1 MRESIIIACLMVAC
15 WWATRACIRGLKT
28 GVFKKEWHVAALSRD
43 PLIYWIYA
51 IVHMVIAL
59 LMYGALLWVVVERLQ
74 HL

>member
-1 MRESIIIACLMVAC
+1 
-15 WWATRACIRGLKT
+15 
-28 GVFKKEWHVAALSRD
+28 VFKKEWHTAALSRD

-51 IVHMVIAL
+51 VVHMVIAL

>member
-1 MRESIIIACLMVAC
+1 
-15 WWATRACIRGLKT
+15 
-28 GVFKKEWHVAALSRD
+28 VFKKEWRTAALSRD

-51 IVHMVIAL
+51 VVHMVIAL